1 MEKFLIFL
9 VATIVVLGLGALG
22 AWIVMLLWNW
32 VAPLFWCGAPI
43 LGFWQTW
50 GALIL
55 LSIIGSFFRR
65 GKNE

>member
-32 VAPLFWCGAPI
+32 VAPLFWSGAPI

-55 LSIIGSFFRR
+55 LSIIRSFFRR

>member
-32 VAPLFWCGAPI
+32 VAPLFWSGAPI

>member
-9 VATIVVLGLGALG
+9 VAVIMVLGAGALG

-32 VAPLFWCGAPI
+32 VVPLFWTNAPI

-55 LSIIGSFFRR
+55 LSMIGSFFRR
-65 GKNE
+65 RIK